1 MGDKKYGGLIM
12 VEQFNIQIKKSINN
26 EYIGYTLA
34 DQTIIYATMSSNLS
48 QVLKECSYNV
58 VRYGL

>member
-1 MGDKKYGGLIM
+1 M
-12 VEQFNIQIKKSINN
+12 VEQFNIQIKKSIND